1 MQESSIGD
9 FRVVVRR
16 NTIVLAICM
25 GLSWAVA
32 QLAMALGGGDG
43 L

>member
-1 MQESSIGD
+1 
-9 FRVVVRR
+9 
-16 NTIVLAICM
+16 VLAICM